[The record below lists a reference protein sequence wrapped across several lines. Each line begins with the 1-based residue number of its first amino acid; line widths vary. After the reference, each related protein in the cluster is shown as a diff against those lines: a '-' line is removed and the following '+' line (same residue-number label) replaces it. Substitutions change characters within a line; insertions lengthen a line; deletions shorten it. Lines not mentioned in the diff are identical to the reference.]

1 MVAQTQNPVDRLH
14 RQFKASGMTYP
25 VLANRSG
32 VPIPTLKRIFAD
44 NSTKASLVHVLAIA
58 EALGMS
64 MGLNET
70 IDIRM
75 AQARK
80 KACRV
85 VAMVQGTSAIESQGL
100 DEEQI
105 NQMIERTVHE
115 LLTGSNRKLWAPE

>member
-1 MVAQTQNPVDRLH
+1 MVANTQNPVDRLH

-32 VPIPTLKRIFAD
+32 VPIATLKRIFAN

-80 KACRV
+80 KARRV
-85 VAMVQGTSAIESQGL
+85 VGMVQGTSALESQGL

-105 NQMIERTVHE
+105 KRMIERTVHE
-115 LLTGSNRKLWAPE
+115 LLAGSNRKLWAP

>member
-1 MVAQTQNPVDRLH
+1 MVANTQNPVDHLY
-14 RQFKASGMTYP
+14 RQFKASGMSYP
-25 VLANRSG
+25 VLANHSG
-32 VPIPTLKRIFAD
+32 VPIATLKRIFAN

-64 MGLNET
+64 MGLSET

-80 KACRV
+80 KARRV
-85 VAMVQGTSAIESQGL
+85 VGMVQGTSALESQGL

-105 NQMIERTVHE
+105 KHMIERTVHE
-115 LLTGSNRKLWAPE
+115 LLAGSDRKLWAP

>member
-1 MVAQTQNPVDRLH
+1 MVVNTQNPVDRLY

-32 VPIPTLKRIFAD
+32 VPIATLKRIFAN

-64 MGLNET
+64 MGLSET

-80 KACRV
+80 KARRV
-85 VAMVQGTSAIESQGL
+85 VGMVQGTSALESQGL

-105 NQMIERTVHE
+105 KHMIERTVRE
-115 LLTGSNRKLWAPE
+115 LLAGSNRKLWAP

>member
-1 MVAQTQNPVDRLH
+1 MVAQTQNPVDRLY

-32 VPIPTLKRIFAD
+32 VPIATLKRIFAD
-44 NSTKASLVHVLAIA
+44 NAAKASLANVLAIA
-58 EALGMS
+58 DALGMS
-64 MGLNET
+64 MNLSET
-70 IDIRM
+70 IDVRM

-85 VAMVQGTSAIESQGL
+85 VAMVQGTSALESQAL

-105 NQMIERTVHE
+105 ERMIEQTVHE
-115 LLTGSNRKLWAPE
+115 LLAGSNRKLWAP

>member
-1 MVAQTQNPVDRLH
+1 MVAQVQNPVDRLY
-14 RQFKASGMTYP
+14 RQFKVSGMTYP

-44 NSTKASLVHVLAIA
+44 NSAKASLANVLAIA

-70 IDIRM
+70 IDVRM

-80 KACRV
+80 KARRV
-85 VAMVQGTSAIESQGL
+85 VGMVQGTSALESQAL

-105 NQMIERTVHE
+105 KQMIERTVHE
-115 LLTGSNRKLWAPE
+115 LLAGSNRKLWAP